1 MSNSGLFDFKFY
13 EWEKKAH
20 DRPFLRQPFG
30 DQWEEYTWAETGQM
44 ARKLA
49 KGLKS
54 LGLRQGAHIGLIS
67 KNCREWIIA
76 DLAIMMAG
84 YISVPFFPSLKGR
97 ELEFLIDFGDV
108 DLLFVG
114 KIETWDNI
122 KSNIP
127 KDLPLISF
135 PNYKGCSVVDRGEQ
149 WFDFIN
155 RNEPLHKPHI
165 PKLSDLWTIIFTSG
179 TTGNP
184 KGVKL
189 SYLALD
195 STKIITEQ
203 INPLKIDFSGN
214 NDFISYLPLNH
225 IVERVVLEHVCLRFG
240 GSLSFVESI
249 DSFAK
254 NLREIQP
261 HVFFAAPRIWTKFQ
275 LGILA
280 KVPQKKLD
288 ILLKIPLISGL
299 IKRKLKK
306 NLGLKRARSTV
317 SGSAPIPLSQIEWF
331 RKIGIYI
338 TNGYGMTENCA
349 ICTQVDGQDFEKSDS
364 VGKPQCGVEVKIDK
378 KTKEVLMRG
387 PFVMD
392 GYYKNEKMTKATLI
406 DGWLHTG
413 DKGFLDE
420 DNYLYISGRVVDS
433 FKTSKGKF
441 IEPLTLEN
449 YFADIKQLEEVCVT
463 GLGLPQPIV
472 LAQLS
477 EIGKALPKEEVKSLL
492 EEKITKINEDLENYK
507 KISTLVLVK
516 EQWTE
521 QNKILGPTLKIKRG
535 NIDNMYS
542 SRHRDWH
549 EDNQV
554 VLFEK

>member
-1 MSNSGLFDFKFY
+1 MSKTDLFDFKFY
-13 EWEKKAH
+13 EWEKKFH

-30 DQWEEYTWAETGQM
+30 DQWEEYTWADAGQM

-49 KGLKS
+49 AGLKS
-54 LGLRQGAHIGLIS
+54 LGLRNEAHIGLIS

-76 DLAIMMAG
+76 DMAIMMAG
-84 YISVPFFPSLKGR
+84 YVSVPFFPSLKGE
-97 ELEFLIDFGDV
+97 ELEFLLDFGDV

-114 KIETWDNI
+114 KIETWNDI
-122 KSNIP
+122 GSHIP
-127 KDLPLISF
+127 NDF
-135 PNYKGCSVVDRGEQ
+135 PMIRFPHYEGCSAVDRGEE
-149 WFDFIN
+149 WFDFIK
-155 RNEPLHKPHI
+155 RHQPLHEPHV

-184 KGVKL
+184 KGVEL

-203 INPLKIDFSGN
+203 VNPLKVDFSGN

-225 IVERVVLEHVCLRFG
+225 IAERVVVEHVCMRFG

-254 NLREIQP
+254 NLKDIQP

-275 LGILA
+275 LGILS
-280 KVPQKKLD
+280 KVPQKKLE
-288 ILLKIPLISGL
+288 ILIKIPVISSL

-306 NLGLKRARSTV
+306 NLGLTRARSTI
-317 SGSAPIPLSQIEWF
+317 SGSAPIPVSQIEWF
-331 RKIGIYI
+331 RKLGIYI

-349 ICTQVDGQDFEKSDS
+349 ICTQVDGRDFEKLDS
-364 VGKPQCGVEVKIDK
+364 VGKPQCGVEVKIDQ
-378 KTKEVLMRG
+378 KTDEVLMRG

-392 GYYKNEKMTKATLI
+392 GYYKNEKMTKATLV

-413 DKGFLDE
+413 DKGYLDN
-420 DNYLYISGRVVDS
+420 DNYLFITGRVADS
-433 FKTSKGKF
+433 FKTSKGEF

-449 YFADIKQLEEVCVT
+449 YFADIKELEEVCIT
-463 GLGLPQPIV
+463 GLGLSQPIA

-477 EIGKALPKEEVKSLL
+477 EIGKALPKDELIGLL
-492 EEKITKINEDLENYK
+492 EEKLAEINAELQNYK

-535 NIDNMYS
+535 NVEKMYS
-542 SRHRDWH
+542 GSYKTWH
-549 EDNQV
+549 EQFET

>member
-54 LGLRQGAHIGLIS
+54 LGLRKGAHIGLIS

-84 YISVPFFPSLKGR
+84 YISVPFFPSLKGK

-135 PNYKGCSVVDRGEQ
+135 PNYKGCSVVERGEQ

-155 RNEPLHKPHI
+155 RNEPLDKPHI

-184 KGVKL
+184 KGVEL

-254 NLREIQP
+254 NLKEIQP

-317 SGSAPIPLSQIEWF
+317 SGSAPISLSQIEWF

-378 KTKEVLMRG
+378 NTKEVLMRG

-492 EEKITKINEDLENYK
+492 EEKITKINADLENYK

-516 EQWTE
+516 DQWTE

>member
-54 LGLRQGAHIGLIS
+54 LGLRHGAHIGLIS

>member
-54 LGLRQGAHIGLIS
+54 LGLKQGAHIGLIS

-84 YISVPFFPSLKGR
+84 YISVPFFPSLKGK

-122 KSNIP
+122 KSYIP
-127 KDLPLISF
+127 IDLPLISF
-135 PNYKGCSVVDRGEQ
+135 PNYKDCSVVDRGDQ

-155 RNEPLHKPHI
+155 RNEPLDKPHI

-184 KGVKL
+184 KGVEL

-203 INPLKIDFSGN
+203 IHPLKIDFSGN

-249 DSFAK
+249 ESFAK
-254 NLREIQP
+254 NLKEIQP

-299 IKRKLKK
+299 IKRNLKK

-492 EEKITKINEDLENYK
+492 EEKITKINADLENYK

>member
-1 MSNSGLFDFKFY
+1 MSNNECFDFKFY
-13 EWEKKAH
+13 EWEKKFH

-30 DQWEEYTWAETGQM
+30 NQWEEYTWAEAGKM

-49 KGLKS
+49 TGLKS
-54 LGLRQGAHIGLIS
+54 LGLRDNAHIGLIS

-76 DLAIMMAG
+76 DMAIMMAG
-84 YISVPFFPSLKGR
+84 YVSVPFFPSLKGE
-97 ELEFLIDFGDV
+97 ELKYLLDFGDV

-114 KIETWDNI
+114 KIETWDDI
-122 KSNIP
+122 ESHLP
-127 KDLPLISF
+127 KEFPLIRF
-135 PNYKGCSVVDRGEQ
+135 PHYKSCSVVDRGEE

-155 RNEPLHKPHI
+155 KYDPLQEIHV
-165 PKLSDLWTIIFTSG
+165 PKLTDLWTIIFTSG

-184 KGVKL
+184 KGVEL

-203 INPLKIDFSGN
+203 VNPLKIDFSGN

-225 IVERVVLEHVCLRFG
+225 IAERVVVEHVCLRFG
-240 GSLSFVESI
+240 GTISFVESL
-249 DSFAK
+249 DTFAT
-254 NLREIQP
+254 NLKEIQP

-280 KVPQKKLD
+280 KIPQGKLN
-288 ILLKIPLISGL
+288 ILLKIPLVSGL

-306 NLGLKRARSTV
+306 NLGLSRARSTV
-317 SGSAPIPLSQIEWF
+317 SGSAPLQLSIIEWF
-331 RKIGIYI
+331 KKVDIFI

-349 ICTQVDGQDFEKSDS
+349 ICTQVDGRDFNKLDS
-364 VGKPQCGVEVKIDK
+364 VGKPQCGVEVSVDPE
-378 KTKEVLMRG
+378 TEEVLMRG

-392 GYYKNEKMTKATLI
+392 GYYKNEKMTNETLI

-413 DKGFLDE
+413 DKGYLDKE
-420 DNYLYISGRVVDS
+420 NYLYITGRVADS

-441 IEPLTLEN
+441 IEPLTLEKD
-449 YFADIKQLEEVCVT
+449 FGSIKELEEVCIT
-463 GLGLPQPIV
+463 GLGLPQPIA

-477 EIGKALPKEEVKSLL
+477 EIGKDLPKEELISLL
-492 EEKITKINEDLENYK
+492 EEKLLEINANLESYK
-507 KISTLVLVK
+507 KISTLVLAK

-535 NIDNMYS
+535 NLEKMYS
-542 SRHRDWH
+542 KKYKHWQ
-549 EDNQV
+549 EDLKT

>member
-1 MSNSGLFDFKFY
+1 MSKDHRFDFKFY
-13 EWEKKAH
+13 EWEKKFH

-30 DQWEEYTWAETGQM
+30 DQWEEYTWAEVGQM

-49 KGLKS
+49 SGLKS
-54 LGLRQGAHIGLIS
+54 MGLRENAHIGLIS

-76 DLAIMMAG
+76 DMAIMMAG
-84 YISVPFFPSLKGR
+84 YVSVPFFPSLKGE
-97 ELEFLIDFGDV
+97 ELGYLLDFGEV
-108 DLLFVG
+108 DLIFVG
-114 KIETWDNI
+114 KIETWDEI
-122 KSNIP
+122 QSHIP
-127 KDLPLISF
+127 KDF
-135 PNYKGCSVVDRGEQ
+135 PMIRFPHYKGCTPVDRGED

-155 RNEPLHKPHI
+155 RNQPMKDPHI

-184 KGVKL
+184 KGVML

-195 STKIITEQ
+195 ETKIITEQ
-203 INPLKIDFSGN
+203 VNPLKIDFSGN

-225 IVERVVLEHVCLRFG
+225 IAERVVVEHVCLRFG
-240 GSLSFVESI
+240 GSISFVESL
-249 DSFAK
+249 DTFAT
-254 NLREIQP
+254 NLKDIQP

-275 LGILA
+275 MGILA
-280 KVPQKKLD
+280 KVPQGKLSTF
-288 ILLKIPLISGL
+288 LKIPLVSKL

-306 NLGLKRARSTV
+306 NLGLSRARSTV
-317 SGSAPIPLSQIEWF
+317 SGSAPLQLSIIEWF
-331 RKIGIYI
+331 RKIDIFI

-349 ICTQVDGQDFEKSDS
+349 ICTQVDGRDFEKLDS
-364 VGKPQCGVEVKIDK
+364 VGKPQCGVQIKVDQNTEEI
-378 KTKEVLMRG
+378 LMKG

-392 GYYKNEKMTKATLI
+392 GYFKNEKMSKSTLK

-413 DKGFLDE
+413 DKGYLDE
-420 DNYLYISGRVVDS
+420 DNYLFITGRVADS

-441 IEPLTLEN
+441 IEPLPIEN
-449 YFADIKQLEEVCVT
+449 HFGNIKELEEVCIT
-463 GLGLPQPIV
+463 GLGLPQPIA

-477 EIGKALPKEEVKSLL
+477 EIGKALPKEELKDLMEGKLL
-492 EEKITKINEDLENYK
+492 EINAELESYK
-507 KISTLVLVK
+507 KISTLILVK

-535 NIDNMYS
+535 NVEEMYS
-542 SRHRDWH
+542 KNYKSWH
-549 EDNQV
+549 EAPDT

>member
-1 MSNSGLFDFKFY
+1 MNKSELFDFKFY
-13 EWEKKAH
+13 KWEQKFH

-30 DQWEEYTWAETGQM
+30 DRWEEYTWAEVGEI

-49 KGLKS
+49 TGLKS
-54 LGLRQGAHIGLIS
+54 MGLRENAHIGLIS

-76 DLAIMMAG
+76 DMAIMMAG
-84 YISVPFFPSLKGR
+84 YVSVPFFPSLKGK
-97 ELEFLIDFGDV
+97 ELEFLLDFGDV

-114 KIETWDNI
+114 KIETWNNI
-122 KSNIP
+122 ESFID
-127 KDLPLISF
+127 KDF
-135 PNYKGCSVVDRGEQ
+135 PVIRFPHYEGCSIVSRGEQ
-149 WFDFIN
+149 WFNFISQH
-155 RNEPLHKPHI
+155 EPLKTPHV

-184 KGVKL
+184 KGVEL
-189 SYLALD
+189 SYLTLD
-195 STKIITEQ
+195 ETKIITEQ
-203 INPLKIDFSGN
+203 VNPLKIDYSGN

-225 IVERVVLEHVCLRFG
+225 IVERVVVEHLCLRFG

-254 NLREIQP
+254 NLKEIQP

-288 ILLKIPLISGL
+288 TLLKIPIVSGL

-306 NLGLKRARSTV
+306 NLGIKRARSTV
-317 SGSAPIPLSQIEWF
+317 SGSAPIPLDQIEWF
-331 RKIGIYI
+331 RKLGIFI

-349 ICTQVDGQDFEKSDS
+349 ICTQVDGRDFEKSAS

-378 KTKEVLMRG
+378 TTEEILMRG

-392 GYYKNEKMTKATLI
+392 GYYKNEQLTKTTLVN
-406 DGWLHTG
+406 GWLHTG
-413 DKGFLDE
+413 DKGYLDE
-420 DNYLYISGRVVDS
+420 DNYLYITGRLVDS

-441 IEPLTLEN
+441 IEPLFLEN
-449 YFADIKQLEEVCVT
+449 YFGSIKQLEEVCIT
-463 GLGLPQPIV
+463 GLGLPQPIA

-477 EIGKALPKEEVKSLL
+477 EIGKALPKDALVSLL
-492 EEKITKINEDLENYK
+492 TQKLEEINVDLENYK
-507 KISTLVLVK
+507 RISTLIIVK
-516 EQWTE
+516 EPWTE

-535 NIDNMYS
+535 NVEKMYAS
-542 SRHRDWH
+542 NYKGWH
-549 EDNQV
+549 EDAQD